1 MQGEA
6 GRPAIPDIKNC
17 RQSYTHKHT
26 GGNMANQPKSGYEI
40 RADLLS
46 LAESVIINNIENERQ
61 TIYSWND
68 NHSETKKEIPLRT
81 YTAQDVIQTA
91 KEFNDFVNEK

>member
-1 MQGEA
+1 MS
-6 GRPAIPDIKNC
+6 N
-17 RQSYTHKHT
+17 ST
-26 GGNMANQPKSGYEI
+26 KSGYEI
-40 RADLLS
+40 RADLLT
-46 LAESVIINNIENERQ
+46 LAESIIINNIENERQ

-68 NHSETKKEIPLRT
+68 NHADTKKEIPLRT

>member
-1 MQGEA
+1 MSQ
-6 GRPAIPDIKNC
+6 
-17 RQSYTHKHT
+17 
-26 GGNMANQPKSGYEI
+26 QPKSGYEI
-40 RADLLS
+40 RADLLN
-46 LAESVIINNIENERQ
+46 LAENVIINNIENERQ

-68 NHSETKKEIPLRT
+68 NHADTKKEIPLRT

>member
-1 MQGEA
+1 MSNHA
-6 GRPAIPDIKNC
+6 
-17 RQSYTHKHT
+17 
-26 GGNMANQPKSGYEI
+26 KSGYEI
-40 RADLLS
+40 RADLLN
-46 LAESVIINNIENERQ
+46 LAENVIINNIENERQ

-68 NHSETKKEIPLRT
+68 NHAESKKEIPLRT

>member
-1 MQGEA
+1 
-6 GRPAIPDIKNC
+6 
-17 RQSYTHKHT
+17 
-26 GGNMANQPKSGYEI
+26 MANQPKSGYEI

-61 TIYSWND
+61 TIYSWID

-81 YTAQDVIQTA
+81 YTAQDVIETA
-91 KEFNDFVNEK
+91 KQFNDFVNEK

>member
-1 MQGEA
+1 MS
-6 GRPAIPDIKNC
+6 N
-17 RQSYTHKHT
+17 TT
-26 GGNMANQPKSGYEI
+26 KSGYEI

-68 NHSETKKEIPLRT
+68 NHADTKKEIPLRT
-81 YTAQDVIQTA
+81 YTAQDVIETA
-91 KEFNDFVNEK
+91 KQFNDFVNEK